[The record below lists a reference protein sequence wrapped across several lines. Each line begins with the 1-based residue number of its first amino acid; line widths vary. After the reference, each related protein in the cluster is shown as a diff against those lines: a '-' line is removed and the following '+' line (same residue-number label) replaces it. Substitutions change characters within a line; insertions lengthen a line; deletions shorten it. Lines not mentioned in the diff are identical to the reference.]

1 MTFKD
6 ILKITFNLVV
16 LYLAGGLLLA
26 AVYAK
31 TSPVIYQ
38 KNQEEKRQALQ
49 AMMPEAQDIVKL
61 GDWYPHEKHA
71 EYYEA
76 RKCGELKVKTVK
88 DEKTGKTKE
97 IKECINPET
106 IGYIV
111 QTFGKGYSSYI
122 NILFSV
128 DKNFVV
134 QRMNILHHAETPGL
148 GDEIEK
154 DWFKN
159 QFKGKDLEHL
169 LVDKTGTKKEY
180 IQAITGATISSRA
193 VTEDGVKKGL
203 EFLIK
208 AIKEGEVEHGAS
220 GREG

>member
-16 LYLAGGLLLA
+16 LYLAGALILA
-26 AVYAK
+26 AVYSR

-38 KNQEEKRQALQ
+38 KNKEEKQKALQ
-49 AMMPEAQDIVKL
+49 AMMPEAQNIVKL
-61 GDWYPHEKHA
+61 GVWHPHGKEA
-71 EYYEA
+71 EYFEA
-76 RKCGELKVKTVK
+76 QKCGQLKIKQIK
-88 DEKTGKTKE
+88 DEKTGKIKE
-97 IKECINPET
+97 IKQCINPET

-111 QTFGKGYSSYI
+111 QSFAKGYSSHI

-128 DKNFVV
+128 DKNFIV

-148 GDEIEK
+148 GDEIVK
-154 DWFKN
+154 PWFKN

-169 LVDKTGTKKEY
+169 VVDKTGTRKDY

-208 AIKEGEVEHGAS
+208 ALKKGEVKHGA
-220 GREG
+220 